1 MPYER
6 DLTLIGPAEV
16 GYAGDPSAATAS
28 ADDVEA
34 LLDAVN
40 AFLARPI
47 PPAAVAWTYAGLC
60 LLRADRTPASNGE
73 MEADIPPDLAPLIS
87 VFGVRM
93 ATHRL
98 FAELAVESFAE
109 HLSIGKKWTAATPLP
124 GGHFPV
130 DGMADLVRALRAAYP
145 FVAEVDAERMVLAYG
160 TRAVGILTGAR
171 RAEDLGRQFGHG
183 LSEAELSYLM
193 KEEWAATADDVL
205 WRRTKLGLRYS
216 AAEATALDQWMRR
229 VRSPAAAPAA

>member
-1 MPYER
+1 M
-6 DLTLIGPAEV
+6 EV
-16 GYAGDPSAATAS
+16 
-28 ADDVEA
+28 
-34 LLDAVN
+34 
-40 AFLARPI
+40 
-47 PPAAVAWTYAGLC
+47 
-60 LLRADRTPASNGE
+60 
-73 MEADIPPDLAPLIS
+73 DIPPDLAPLIS

-98 FAELAVESFAE
+98 LAELAVESFAE